1 MGGSLP
7 CVRFSVLSV
16 LCVFV
21 VNNSVPMEPSWRDEW
36 QTRPMVTVHFA
47 VTMDGKV
54 STVAKTPAQFT
65 SASDKK
71 RLLQVRSENDAVMV
85 AKGTLE
91 TDRMSLGIPD
101 QLLRNERSRRGASE
115 EPLRVI
121 ISATGEIGLDLPVF
135 QNPGAPIVLYTTN
148 RIPDL
153 KRAELEARV
162 AIYEAGKEYV
172 DLRYVMSH
180 LFSRYQVRTLVCE
193 GGPTLVRSLAEVDLI
208 DRIVLTVAAKLFGG
222 RSAPTLTG
230 LPGDFLPASRHFK
243 LVNTEIGANEF
254 YLTYEHAACTRRT
267 RL

>member
-1 MGGSLP
+1 
-7 CVRFSVLSV
+7 
-16 LCVFV
+16 
-21 VNNSVPMEPSWRDEW
+21 MESSWRREEL

-47 VTMDGKV
+47 ITMDGKV
-54 STVAKTPAQFT
+54 STVGKTPAQFT
-65 SASDKK
+65 SGRDKT

-101 QLLRNERSRRGASE
+101 QVLRNERLRRGTSE

-121 ISATGEIGLDLPVF
+121 VSATGEIGLDLPIF
-135 QNPGAPIVLYTTN
+135 QNPGAPIVLYTTS
-148 RIPDL
+148 RIPDR
-153 KRAELEARV
+153 KRAELEAKV
-162 AIYEAGKEYV
+162 AIYEAGKEQV
-172 DLRYVMSH
+172 DLRYVVSH
-180 LFSRYQVRTLVCE
+180 LFSCYHVRALVCE

-243 LVNTEIGANEF
+243 LVNNEIGANEF